1 MNNSNLDK
9 WRLYCRHIPSP
20 DSFIDFGFYFMI
32 SAALQRRVWLG
43 GTHKPLFFNQYVGL
57 CGPPATGKGM
67 ILDPIKQFLT
77 YHKAYVQK
85 GLEDVSDLFY
95 RKASDITTDKNI
107 VTAGPAFFNRDYA
120 KDAANGHDF
129 KKSMME
135 PLMFPMA
142 NDTTTFQAFIAAFID
157 SMAFTAYK
165 DDEGKVQKM
174 MYCSLFSCLDELS
187 SLFQMDDKKIAR
199 FIIKIYDC
207 GDATYD
213 TKARKVDMIKN
224 VCFNMISGVTPDYIR
239 DIMDEGVLNE
249 GWNSRM
255 WYVYEAVPRFQTLLM
270 PELNVDQKLAK
281 AELLEHLRL
290 LSKVRGQ
297 AKLSQEAQ
305 VYAEKWWRE
314 FPKQPKANA
323 SSKLADYYGRKN
335 IHALKLAGAIHF
347 SNILDVNDKVIS
359 LNSFMRALNMLDS
372 IEKNMHL
379 ALSYSSRNPLADVAN
394 KVTAILKVKGFQT
407 FMQLFDNLITECRRS
422 ELDEVIGN
430 LQTLGKIEQVKST
443 DGTLGYKLKAKPA
456 TASQPLI
463 FKS

>member
-1 MNNSNLDK
+1 
-9 WRLYCRHIPSP
+9 
-20 DSFIDFGFYFMI
+20 
-32 SAALQRRVWLG
+32 
-43 GTHKPLFFNQYVGL
+43 
-57 CGPPATGKGM
+57 
-67 ILDPIKQFLT
+67 
-77 YHKAYVQK
+77 
-85 GLEDVSDLFY
+85 
-95 RKASDITTDKNI
+95 
-107 VTAGPAFFNRDYA
+107 
-120 KDAANGHDF
+120 
-129 KKSMME
+129 
-135 PLMFPMA
+135 
-142 NDTTTFQAFIAAFID
+142 
-157 SMAFTAYK
+157 
-165 DDEGKVQKM
+165 
-174 MYCSLFSCLDELS
+174 
-187 SLFQMDDKKIAR
+187 
-199 FIIKIYDC
+199 
-207 GDATYD
+207 
-213 TKARKVDMIKN
+213 
-224 VCFNMISGVTPDYIR
+224 MISGVTPDYIR

-379 ALSYSSRNPLADVAN
+379 ALSYSNKNPLADVAN
-394 KVTAILKVKGFQT
+394 KVTGLLKVKGFQT
-407 FMQLFDNLITECRRS
+407 FNQLFDVLITEVRKS
-422 ELDEVIGN
+422 ELEEVIGN
-430 LQTLGKIEQVKST
+430 LQTLGKIEQCKT
-443 DGTLGYKLKAKPA
+443 DEGTLGYKLKAKPA
-456 TASQPLI
+456 TANQPLV